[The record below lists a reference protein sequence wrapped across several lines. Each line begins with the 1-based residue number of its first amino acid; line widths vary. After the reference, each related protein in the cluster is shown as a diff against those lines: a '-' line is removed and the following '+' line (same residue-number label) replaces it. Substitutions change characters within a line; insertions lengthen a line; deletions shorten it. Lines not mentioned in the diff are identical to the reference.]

1 MLQDAYAEPGQ
12 DSRNIAGLEVVVVV
26 EDVQDE
32 PPVFT
37 LAPPVTRLPAGLL
50 PGDKV
55 CRKHP
60 SILNLGQTF
69 TTSQNKLD
77 YLKILS
83 KL

>member
-1 MLQDAYAEPGQ
+1 MEFRSHLYLTYICFSFTQKKIQDAYAEPGQ
-12 DSRNIAGLEVVVVV
+12 DSRNIAGLEVVIVV

-55 CRKHP
+55 RFA
-60 SILNLGQTF
+60 TF
-69 TTSQNKLD
+69 L
-77 YLKILS
+77 
-83 KL
+83 